1 QDIIQIN
8 DATLKRNLKI
18 AVHRGKSTFIKAFR
32 GLKKGEKGA
41 AKTGGTETTT
51 ESTHYEHPTMSNMK
65 LWDLPGIGSP
75 NFKSKTYSKYD
86 FFLII
91 SSERFTDNDL
101 MLAKEI
107 LKKEKAKKIKR
118 KLSEIRSDCKKNLQK
133 LGNPPVFLISSRD
146 LSAFDF
152 EELVST
158 LNSELPEHKQY
169 ALLQSVPITSVT
181 MLEKKVDMFKKLIW
195 AAAIASGGIATAPVP
210 GLTFACDLNKP
221 ELKNLEK
228 APLLKELAASAG
240 EFLCSLVPGLGSAV
254 AATTSLTITHDV
266 LENGLKVLADEARKV
281 LTVAGLE
288 KGTQ

>member
-1 QDIIQIN
+1 RSQQDLRRSAVRDLQQ
-8 DATLKRNLKI
+8 DLRRSI

-75 NFKSKTYSKYD
+75 NFKSKTYSALYVNKMHFEKYD

-101 MLAKEI
+101 ISKIDNDLQEEENKEET
-107 LKKEKAKKIKR
+107 LR
-118 KLSEIRSDCKKNLQK
+118 DQK
-133 LGNPPVFLISSRD
+133 D

-210 GLTFACDLNKP
+210 GLTFALNKP